1 MQTWR
6 QNECEKKNRL
16 GNNKEIRNQTNEKKY
31 ESAAA
36 NTQKKTTLPFFMYLS
51 LLGSQIW
58 NRETTR
64 KE

>member
-1 MQTWR
+1 M
-6 QNECEKKNRL
+6 KKNRL
-16 GNNKEIRNQTNEKKY
+16 GNNKEIRNQTNEKKV
-31 ESAAA
+31 ETAAA